1 MSGELALLCATT
13 AGVAFAHTLMG
24 PDHYLPFVAMARAGG
39 WSRSK
44 TSWVTLGCG
53 LAHVASSVLLGLVAV
68 LLGLSVEGLAAF
80 ESLRAGLAA
89 WGMIALGALYAAWG
103 LRFALRN
110 KPHSHWHAHSDEGL
124 HHHEHVHQDR
134 HLHVHE
140 GSHAAGRVGGWSL
153 FALFVV
159 GPCEPLIPLILY
171 PAATGSPQHTLG
183 VVAIFSVVT
192 LATMLAAVQLAMRG
206 TMGFADLPGRRFGHA
221 IAGGIVCSCG
231 LLIEFAGL

>member
-1 MSGELALLCATT
+1 VFSELAVLCATT

-39 WSRSK
+39 WSRAR

-53 LAHVASSVLLGLVAV
+53 LAHVGSSVLLGLTAAG
-68 LLGLSVEGLAAF
+68 LGMSISGLANF
-80 ESLRAGLAA
+80 ESLRATLAA
-89 WGMIALGALYAAWG
+89 WGMIVFGALYAAWG
-103 LRFALRN
+103 IRFALRN
-110 KPHSHWHAHSDEGL
+110 TPHSHWHTHAGEGL
-124 HHHEHVHQDR
+124 HNHEHVHQDQ
-134 HLHVHE
+134 HLHLHE
-140 GSHAAGRVGGWSL
+140 GSRTGRVGAWSL

-171 PAATGSPQHTLG
+171 PAATGSATRTLL

-192 LATMLAAVQLAMRG
+192 LATMLVAVQLAMRG
-206 TMGFADLPGRRFGHA
+206 TMRFADLPGRRFGHA
-221 IAGGIVCSCG
+221 VAGAVVCSCG